1 MNIYGF
7 FIALLFL
14 VSKGAWAFCYEK
26 AGATYQIDPLLL
38 IAISQVESGLNPK
51 ATNINKK
58 GTKNQSEDIGLM
70 QINSTWLPMLSDK
83 WNITREKLISD
94 PCQNVYVGA
103 YILAMNI
110 SKNGVNWQSI
120 GAYNAGFKE
129 GRDAARIKYAKKV
142 YNVYLD
148 LKRGNRMDIIA
159 KATKGERVK

>member
-1 MNIYGF
+1 
-7 FIALLFL
+7 
-14 VSKGAWAFCYEK
+14 
-26 AGATYQIDPLLL
+26 
-38 IAISQVESGLNPK
+38 
-51 ATNINKK
+51 
-58 GTKNQSEDIGLM
+58 M